1 MLRVGR
7 GVRYLATAECQ
18 GIGHQATAE
27 RREDLLALLAKGAL
41 GNQVVLL
48 RLIGQL
54 LVGRRQ
60 QGVVKLIAEAG
71 VVLVQ
76 ILMNTAAG
84 GLHEV

>member
-1 MLRVGR
+1 M
-7 GVRYLATAECQ
+7 
-18 GIGHQATAE
+18 
-27 RREDLLALLAKGAL
+27 LAKGAL

-84 GLHEV
+84 GLHEVLFLPRCQHRLTTLQGALSWALIILLGGLRGS